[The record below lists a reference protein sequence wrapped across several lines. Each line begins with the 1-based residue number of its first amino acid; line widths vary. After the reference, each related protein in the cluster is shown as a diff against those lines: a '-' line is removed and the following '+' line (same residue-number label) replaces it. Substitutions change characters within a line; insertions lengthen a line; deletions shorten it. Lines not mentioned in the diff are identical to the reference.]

1 MTYQYLTVDIC
12 EKAKFNGGF
21 VDQTTFK
28 TTKTYGFDSFIL
40 DKSTALID
48 EYVKYIRPLFNP
60 QCDFLLV
67 NRNDLQFSKLTALMS
82 IASLFMMLLA
92 NKFISLGQSNS
103 RFKIQDSRFK
113 IQDPRSKIQ
122 DPRSKV
128 QDPEIKFQENKLQ
141 SNSRSKK
148 SSSSLIQ
155 DPENKLQSIS
165 RSQKK
170 APV

>member
-1 MTYQYLTVDIC
+1 MTYQHLTVDIC

-28 TTKTYGFDSFIL
+28 TTKTYGFDAFIL

-60 QCDFLLV
+60 LCDFLLV
-67 NRNDLQFSKLTALMS
+67 NRNDLQFSKLTDLMS

-92 NKFISLGQSNS
+92 NTFIPLGQSN
-103 RFKIQDSRFK
+103 SRFK

-122 DPRSKV
+122 DPRSRNQAPRK
-128 QDPEIKFQENKLQ
+128 Q
-141 SNSRSKK
+141 
-148 SSSSLIQ
+148 
-155 DPENKLQSIS
+155 
-165 RSQKK
+165 